1 MYNGAGQGPQGRCTP
16 RPGCADGDRRA
27 DGSCRRTG
35 APPEALI
42 ERFQEL
48 TASLERIEDP
58 LARRSAEELIGV
70 VLDLY
75 GEGLRRIFDGL
86 VEEGEA
92 TAELREPARRRR
104 RRGEPDADPRP
115 LPGLARGA
123 GAGGARRASA
133 PTWSPT
139 AATSSWSGIEEG
151 TARIRLAGSC
161 DGCPASSATLE
172 LAIKQALDEHAPD
185 LEALEV
191 EGGIGRAAGS
201 TPPRAASSCRSSRSP
216 RTATSLRR
224 RTATAPAAVGDGLPS
239 WFALDGVAQLEDGEL
254 DRRPRRR
261 GRRSSS
267 PTSTAPC
274 SPTGRAAPTAR
285 PPLGGA
291 ALIEG
296 VLACTSC
303 GRRYYLPRAGR
314 SLDDDKLQLE
324 PVPLLRE
331 GGAVRVALAT

>member
-1 MYNGAGQGPQGRCTP
+1 MEA
-16 RPGCADGDRRA
+16 A
-27 DGSCRRTG
+27 TG

-75 GEGLRRIFDGL
+75 GEGLRRIFEGL
-86 VEEGEA
+86 AEGGEA
-92 TAELREPARRRR
+92 TAELRQRL
-104 RRGEPDADPRP
+104 ADDGIVASLMLIHDLYPVSLEDRVQEALESVRP
-115 LPGLARGA
+115 YMESH
-123 GAGGARRASA
+123 GGNVELVALD
-133 PTWSPT
+133 
-139 AATSSWSGIEEG
+139 GG
-151 TARIRLAGSC
+151 VARIRLSGSC
-161 DGCPASSATLE
+161 DGCPASAATLE

-191 EGGIGRAAGS
+191 EGGTGAPGIDAES
-201 TPPRAASSCRSSRSP
+201 TGMELPIVQVAS
-216 RTATSLRR
+216 TGEVTL
-224 RTATAPAAVGDGLPS
+224 PAAEMNGNGSPGAPLAIEGVAS
-239 WFALDGVAQLEDGEL
+239 WFELEGVAKLQDGEL
-254 DRRPRRR
+254 TEATAAETPLVVANVDGTLLAYRD
-261 GRRSSS
+261 SCADC
-267 PTSTAPC
+267 STPI
-274 SPTGRAAPTAR
+274 
-285 PPLGGA
+285 GGA

-314 SLDDDKLQLE
+314 SLDNDKLQLE

-331 GGAVRVALAT
+331 NGAVRVAIST

>member
-1 MYNGAGQGPQGRCTP
+1 MEAT
-16 RPGCADGDRRA
+16 
-27 DGSCRRTG
+27 T

-48 TASLERIEDP
+48 TESLERIDDP

-75 GEGLRRIFDGL
+75 GEGLRRIFEAMI
-86 VEEGEA
+86 EEGESTESLRLA
-92 TAELREPARRRR
+92 LADDGVVASLMLIHDLYPVDLETRVREALDGVRPYMESHGGDVELVALQD
-104 RRGEPDADPRP
+104 GV
-115 LPGLARGA
+115 
-123 GAGGARRASA
+123 
-133 PTWSPT
+133 
-139 AATSSWSGIEEG
+139 
-151 TARIRLAGSC
+151 ARIRLNGSC

-191 EGGIGRAAGS
+191 EGGAGAAGIDAKPS
-201 TPPRAASSCRSSRSP
+201 GIELPILQVSPEGGVSAPPVNGGAANGNGNGAEP
-216 RTATSLRR
+216 DML
-224 RTATAPAAVGDGLPS
+224 GLPS
-239 WFALDGVAQLEDGEL
+239 WFGLDGVAGLQDGEL
-254 DRRPRRR
+254 VESAAA
-261 GRRSSS
+261 G
-267 PTSTAPC
+267 TALVIANVDGTLLAYRDSC
-274 SPTGRAAPTAR
+274 ADCAA
-285 PPLGGA
+285 PLGGA
-291 ALIEG
+291 ALIDG

-314 SLDDDKLQLE
+314 SLDDEHLQLE

>member
-1 MYNGAGQGPQGRCTP
+1 MESSQV
-16 RPGCADGDRRA
+16 D
-27 DGSCRRTG
+27 TG

-48 TASLERIEDP
+48 TASLERIDDP

-92 TAELREPARRRR
+92 TAELRGRL
-104 RRGEPDADPRP
+104 ADDGVVASLMLIHDLYPVSLEERVQEALESVRP
-115 LPGLARGA
+115 YMESH
-123 GAGGARRASA
+123 GGNVELV
-133 PTWSPT
+133 
-139 AATSSWSGIEEG
+139 GIEEG
-151 TARIRLAGSC
+151 RARIRLSGSC

-191 EGGIGRAAGS
+191 EGGVDAPGIDAAPSGVEL
-201 TPPRAASSCRSSRSP
+201 PIVQVASNGDVS
-216 RTATSLRR
+216 
-224 RTATAPAAVGDGLPS
+224 APANGVAPSPVGDGLPS

-254 DRRPRRR
+254 TQAAAAGTPLVVANVD
-261 GRRSSS
+261 G
-267 PTSTAPC
+267 TLLAYQDACADCST
-274 SPTGRAAPTAR
+274 
-285 PPLGGA
+285 PLGGA